1 MTIGKFGR
9 NYRLILL
16 DNLTANT
23 GLELRNDKGAQSLTI
38 DFDIQR
44 GVGADLNSMSL
55 KIYNLSRENQAQLFQ
70 ARLDLSNKNTFTARP
85 IILQAGYNN
94 GLSVIFRGGIKEAFT
109 FRQGQDL
116 ITQIEALD
124 GILGTIQTYAN
135 ISYESAATAQQIVDD
150 LVSPLTSNQTE
161 IDKGQTKLSTQT
173 SALIGNNQRGYVIC
187 GNAYDILQ
195 QYTQQK
201 AFIDLGELNI
211 LSDNECIRP
220 SVRVIDAEAGLL
232 GVPRLDGLR
241 VTIETIFE
249 PRVNV
254 GEFIE
259 VQSNVAKQFNGQY
272 KVAAVQ
278 HKGMLSDTIAG
289 NAISI
294 FQLYGGDVADN
305 LVTIN

>member
-9 NYRLILL
+9 NYRLVLL

-23 GLELRNDKGAQSLTI
+23 GLELRNDKGSQSLTI

-44 GVGADLNSMSL
+44 GVGADLNSMTL
-55 KIYNLSRENQAQLFQ
+55 RIYNLSRDNQAQLFQ

-85 IILQAGYNN
+85 IILQAGYND
-94 GLSVIFRGGIKEAFT
+94 GLSVIFRGGILEAFP
-109 FRQGQDL
+109 FRQGNDI
-116 ITQIEALD
+116 ITQVEALD
-124 GILGTIQTYAN
+124 GILSTKQTYAN
-135 ISYESAATAQQIVDD
+135 ISYDSATTAQQIVDD
-150 LVSPLTSNQTE
+150 LVAPLTSQTDVE
-161 IDKGQTKLSTQT
+161 KGQTKLSTT
-173 SALIGNNQRGYVIC
+173 TAALIGDNQRGYVIA
-187 GNAYDILQ
+187 GNAYNILQ
-195 QYTQQK
+195 EYTSQK

-220 SVRVIDAEAGLL
+220 SVRAIGADTGLE
-232 GVPRLDGLR
+232 GIPKLDGLR

-249 PRVNV
+249 PRINV

-259 VQSNVAKQFNGQY
+259 VQSSVAKQFNGQY

-278 HKGMLSDTIAG
+278 HKGMLSDTVAG
-289 NAISI
+289 DAKSI

>member
-9 NYRLILL
+9 NYRLVLL

-23 GLELRNDKGAQSLTI
+23 GLELRNDKGSQSLTI

-44 GVGADLNSMSL
+44 GVGADLNSMTL
-55 KIYNLSRENQAQLFQ
+55 RIYNLSRDNQAQLFQ

-85 IILQAGYNN
+85 IILQAGYND
-94 GLSVIFRGGIKEAFT
+94 GLSVIFRGGIREAFT
-109 FRQGQDL
+109 FRQGNDL
-116 ITQIEALD
+116 ITQVEALD
-124 GILGTIQTYAN
+124 GILSTTQTYAN
-135 ISYESAATAQQIVDD
+135 ISYDSATTAQQIVDD
-150 LVSPLTSNQTE
+150 LVTPLTSQTDVE
-161 IDKGQTKLSTQT
+161 AGQTKLSTT
-173 SALIGNNQRGYVIC
+173 TAALIGDNQRGYVIA
-187 GNAYDILQ
+187 GNAYNILQ
-195 QYTQQK
+195 EYTSNK
-201 AFIDLGELNI
+201 AFIDLGELSI

-220 SVRVIDAEAGLL
+220 SVRVIDADTGLL
-232 GVPRLDGLR
+232 GIPRLDGLR

-249 PRVNV
+249 PRINV

-259 VQSNVAKQFNGQY
+259 VQSSVAKQFNGQY

-278 HKGMLSDTIAG
+278 HKGMLSDTVAG
-289 NAISI
+289 DAKSI

>member
-9 NYRLILL
+9 NYRLVLL

-23 GLELRNDKGAQSLTI
+23 GLELRNDKGSQSLTI

-44 GVGADLNSMSL
+44 GVGADLNSMTL
-55 KIYNLSRENQAQLFQ
+55 RIYNLSRDNQSQLYQ

-85 IILQAGYNN
+85 IILQAGYND
-94 GLSVIFRGGIKEAFT
+94 GLSVIFRGGIREAFT
-109 FRQGQDL
+109 FRQGNDL
-116 ITQIEALD
+116 ITQVEALD
-124 GILGTIQTYAN
+124 GILSTTQTYAN
-135 ISYESAATAQQIVDD
+135 ISYDSATTAQQIVDD
-150 LVSPLTSNQTE
+150 LVAPLTSQTDIE
-161 IDKGQTKLSTQT
+161 AGQTKLSTKT
-173 SALIGNNQRGYVIC
+173 AALIGDNQRGYVIA

-195 QYTQQK
+195 EYTSKK

-220 SVRVIDAEAGLL
+220 SVRVIDADTGLL
-232 GVPRLDGLR
+232 GIPRLDGLR

-249 PRVNV
+249 PRINI

-259 VQSNVAKQFNGQY
+259 VQSSVAKQFNGQY

-278 HKGMLSDTIAG
+278 HKGMLSDTVAG
-289 NAISI
+289 DAKSI

>member
-9 NYRLILL
+9 NYRLVLL

-23 GLELRNDKGAQSLTI
+23 GLELRNDKGSQSLTI

-44 GVGADLNSMSL
+44 GVGADLNSMTL
-55 KIYNLSRENQAQLFQ
+55 RIYNLSRDNQAQLFQ

-85 IILQAGYNN
+85 IILQAGYND
-94 GLSVIFRGGIKEAFT
+94 GLSVIFRGGIREAFT
-109 FRQGQDL
+109 FRQGNDL
-116 ITQIEALD
+116 ITQVEALD
-124 GILGTIQTYAN
+124 GILSTTQTYAN
-135 ISYESAATAQQIVDD
+135 ISYDSATTAQQIVDD
-150 LVSPLTSNQTE
+150 LVAPLTSQTDIE
-161 IDKGQTKLSTQT
+161 AGQTKLSTAT
-173 SALIGNNQRGYVIC
+173 AALIGDNQRGYVIV

-195 QYTQQK
+195 EYTSKK

-220 SVRVIDAEAGLL
+220 SLRVIDADTGLI
-232 GVPRLDGLR
+232 GIPRLDGLR

-249 PRVNV
+249 PRINV

-259 VQSNVAKQFNGQY
+259 VQSSVAKQFNGQY

-278 HKGMLSDTIAG
+278 HKGMLSDTVAG
-289 NAISI
+289 DAKSI
-294 FQLYGGDVADN
+294 FQLYGGDIADN

>member
-9 NYRLILL
+9 NYRLVLL

-23 GLELRNDKGAQSLTI
+23 GLELRNDKGSQSLTI

-44 GVGADLNSMSL
+44 GVGADLNSMTL
-55 KIYNLSRENQAQLFQ
+55 RIYNLSRDNQAQLFQ

-85 IILQAGYNN
+85 IILQAGYND
-94 GLSVIFRGGIKEAFT
+94 GLSVIFRGGIREAFT
-109 FRQGQDL
+109 FRQGNDL
-116 ITQIEALD
+116 ITQVEALD
-124 GILGTIQTYAN
+124 GILSTTQTYAN
-135 ISYESAATAQQIVDD
+135 ISYDSATTAQQIVDD
-150 LVSPLTSNQTE
+150 LVAPLTSQTDVE
-161 IDKGQTKLSTQT
+161 AGQTKLSTT
-173 SALIGNNQRGYVIC
+173 TAALIGDNQRGYVIA
-187 GNAYDILQ
+187 GNAYNILQ
-195 QYTQQK
+195 EYTSNK
-201 AFIDLGELNI
+201 AFIDLGELSI

-220 SVRVIDAEAGLL
+220 SVRVIDADTGLL
-232 GVPRLDGLR
+232 GIPRLDGLR

-249 PRVNV
+249 PRINV

-259 VQSNVAKQFNGQY
+259 VQSSVAKQFNGQY

-278 HKGMLSDTIAG
+278 HKGMLSDTVAG
-289 NAISI
+289 DARSI

>member
-9 NYRLILL
+9 NYRLVLL

-23 GLELRNDKGAQSLTI
+23 GLELRNDKGSQSLTI

-44 GVGADLNSMSL
+44 GVGADLNSMTL
-55 KIYNLSRENQAQLFQ
+55 RIYNLSRDNQAQLFQ

-85 IILQAGYNN
+85 IILQAGYND
-94 GLSVIFRGGIKEAFT
+94 GLSVIFRGGIREAFT
-109 FRQGQDL
+109 FRQGNDL
-116 ITQIEALD
+116 ITQVEALD
-124 GILGTIQTYAN
+124 GILSTTQTYAN
-135 ISYESAATAQQIVDD
+135 ISYDSATTAQQIVDD
-150 LVSPLTSNQTE
+150 LVTPLTSQTDVE
-161 IDKGQTKLSTQT
+161 AGQTKLSTT
-173 SALIGNNQRGYVIC
+173 TAALIGDNQRGYVIA

-195 QYTQQK
+195 EYTSKK

-220 SVRVIDAEAGLL
+220 SVRVIDADTGLL
-232 GVPRLDGLR
+232 GIPRLDGLR

-249 PRVNV
+249 PRINI

-259 VQSNVAKQFNGQY
+259 VQSSVAKQFNGQY

-278 HKGMLSDTIAG
+278 HKGMLSDTVAG
-289 NAISI
+289 DAKSI

>member
-9 NYRLILL
+9 NYRLVLL

-23 GLELRNDKGAQSLTI
+23 GLELRNDKDAQSLTI

-44 GVGADLNSMSL
+44 GVGADLNSMTL
-55 KIYNLSRENQAQLFQ
+55 RIYNLSRDNQAQLFQ
-70 ARLDLSNKNTFTARP
+70 ARLDLSNKNTFIARP
-85 IILQAGYNN
+85 IILQAGYND
-94 GLSVIFRGGIKEAFT
+94 GLSVIFRGGIREAFT
-109 FRQGQDL
+109 FRQGNDL

-124 GILGTIQTYAN
+124 GILSTTQTYVN
-135 ISYESAATAQQIVDD
+135 ISYDSATTAQQIVDD
-150 LVSPLTSNQTE
+150 LVAPLTSQTDVE
-161 IDKGQTKLSTQT
+161 AGQTKLSTT
-173 SALIGNNQRGYVIC
+173 TAALIGDNQRGYVIA

-195 QYTQQK
+195 EYTNKK

-211 LSDNECIRP
+211 ISDNECIRP
-220 SVRVIDAEAGLL
+220 SVRVIDADTGLL
-232 GVPRLDGLR
+232 GMPRLDGLR

-249 PRVNV
+249 PRINV

-259 VQSNVAKQFNGQY
+259 VQSSVAKQFNGQY

-278 HKGMLSDTIAG
+278 HKGMLSDTVAG
-289 NAISI
+289 DAKSI

>member
-9 NYRLILL
+9 NYRLVLL

-23 GLELRNDKGAQSLTI
+23 GLELRNDKGSQSLTI

-44 GVGADLNSMSL
+44 GVGADLNSMTL
-55 KIYNLSRENQAQLFQ
+55 RIYNLSRDNQAQLFQ

-85 IILQAGYNN
+85 IILQAGYND
-94 GLSVIFRGGIKEAFT
+94 GLSVIFRGGIREAFT
-109 FRQGQDL
+109 FRQGNDL
-116 ITQIEALD
+116 ITQVEALD
-124 GILGTIQTYAN
+124 GILSTTQTYAN
-135 ISYESAATAQQIVDD
+135 ISYDSATTAQQIVDD
-150 LVSPLTSNQTE
+150 LVAPLTSQTDVE
-161 IDKGQTKLSTQT
+161 AGQTKLSITT
-173 SALIGNNQRGYVIC
+173 AALIGDNQRGYVIA

-195 QYTQQK
+195 EYTSKK

-220 SVRVIDAEAGLL
+220 SVRVIDADTGLL
-232 GVPRLDGLR
+232 GIPRLDGLR

-249 PRVNV
+249 PRINI

-259 VQSNVAKQFNGQY
+259 VQSSVAKQFNGQY

-278 HKGMLSDTIAG
+278 HKGMLSDTVAG
-289 NAISI
+289 DAKSI

>member
-9 NYRLILL
+9 NYRLVLL

-23 GLELRNDKGAQSLTI
+23 GLELRNDKGSQSLTI

-44 GVGADLNSMSL
+44 GVGADLNSMTL
-55 KIYNLSRENQAQLFQ
+55 RIYNLSRDNQAQLFQ

-85 IILQAGYNN
+85 IILQAGYND
-94 GLSVIFRGGIKEAFT
+94 GLSVIFRGGILEAFP
-109 FRQGQDL
+109 FRQGNDI
-116 ITQIEALD
+116 ITQVEALD
-124 GILGTIQTYAN
+124 GILSTKQTYAN
-135 ISYESAATAQQIVDD
+135 ISYDSATTAQQIVDD
-150 LVSPLTSNQTE
+150 LVAPLTLQTDVE
-161 IDKGQTKLSTQT
+161 AGQTKLSTT
-173 SALIGNNQRGYVIC
+173 TAALIGDNQRGYVIA
-187 GNAYDILQ
+187 GNAYNILQ
-195 QYTQQK
+195 EYTSQK

-220 SVRVIDAEAGLL
+220 SVRVIGADTGLE
-232 GVPRLDGLR
+232 GIPKLDGLR

-249 PRVNV
+249 PRINV

-259 VQSNVAKQFNGQY
+259 VQSSVAKQFNGQY

-278 HKGMLSDTIAG
+278 HKGMLSDTVAG
-289 NAISI
+289 DAKSI

>member
-1 MTIGKFGR
+1 MTIGRFGR
-9 NYRLILL
+9 NYRLVLL

-23 GLELRNDKGAQSLTI
+23 GLELRNDKGSQSLTI

-44 GVGADLNSMSL
+44 GVGADLNSMTL
-55 KIYNLSRENQAQLFQ
+55 RIYNLSRDNQAQLYQ

-85 IILQAGYNN
+85 IILQAGYND
-94 GLSVIFRGGIKEAFT
+94 GLSVIFRGGIREAFT
-109 FRQGQDL
+109 FRQGNDL
-116 ITQIEALD
+116 ITQVEALD
-124 GILGTIQTYAN
+124 GILSTTQTYAN
-135 ISYESAATAQQIVDD
+135 ISYESATTAQQIVDD
-150 LVSPLTSNQTE
+150 LVAPLTSQTDIE
-161 IDKGQTKLSTQT
+161 AGQTKLSTKT
-173 SALIGNNQRGYVIC
+173 AALIGDNQRGYVIV

-195 QYTQQK
+195 EYTSKK

-220 SVRVIDAEAGLL
+220 SVRVIDADTGLL
-232 GVPRLDGLR
+232 GIPRLDGLR
-241 VTIETIFE
+241 ITIETIFE
-249 PRVNV
+249 PRINI

-259 VQSNVAKQFNGQY
+259 VQSSVAKQFNGQY

-278 HKGMLSDTIAG
+278 HKGILSDTVAG
-289 NAISI
+289 DAKSI

>member
-9 NYRLILL
+9 NYRLVLL

-23 GLELRNDKGAQSLTI
+23 GLELRNDKGSQSLTI

-44 GVGADLNSMSL
+44 GVGADLNSMTL
-55 KIYNLSRENQAQLFQ
+55 RIYNLSRDNQSQLFQ

-85 IILQAGYNN
+85 IILQAGYND
-94 GLSVIFRGGIKEAFT
+94 GLSVIFRGGIREAFT
-109 FRQGQDL
+109 FRQGNDL
-116 ITQIEALD
+116 ITQVEALD
-124 GILGTIQTYAN
+124 GILSTTQTYAN
-135 ISYESAATAQQIVDD
+135 ISYDSATTAQQIVDD
-150 LVSPLTSNQTE
+150 LVAPLTSQTDVE
-161 IDKGQTKLSTQT
+161 KGQTKLSTT
-173 SALIGNNQRGYVIC
+173 TAALIGDNQRGYVIA

-195 QYTQQK
+195 EYTSKK

-220 SVRVIDAEAGLL
+220 SVRVIDADTGLL
-232 GVPRLDGLR
+232 GIPKLDGLR

-249 PRVNV
+249 PRINV

-259 VQSNVAKQFNGQY
+259 VQSSVAKQFNGQY

-278 HKGMLSDTIAG
+278 HKGMLSDTVAG
-289 NAISI
+289 DAKSI

>member
-9 NYRLILL
+9 NYRLVLL

-23 GLELRNDKGAQSLTI
+23 GLELRNDKGSQSLTI

-44 GVGADLNSMSL
+44 GVGADLNSMTL
-55 KIYNLSRENQAQLFQ
+55 RIYNLSRDNQAQLFQ

-85 IILQAGYNN
+85 IILQAGYND
-94 GLSVIFRGGIKEAFT
+94 GLSVIFRGGILEAFP
-109 FRQGQDL
+109 FRQGNDI
-116 ITQIEALD
+116 ITQVEALD
-124 GILGTIQTYAN
+124 GILSTKQTYAN
-135 ISYESAATAQQIVDD
+135 ISYDSATTAQQIVDD
-150 LVSPLTSNQTE
+150 LVAPLTSQTDVE
-161 IDKGQTKLSTQT
+161 KGQTKLSTT
-173 SALIGNNQRGYVIC
+173 TAALIGDNQRGYVIA
-187 GNAYDILQ
+187 GNAYNILQ
-195 QYTQQK
+195 EYTSQK

-220 SVRVIDAEAGLL
+220 SVRVIGANTGLEGIPKL
-232 GVPRLDGLR
+232 NGLR

-249 PRVNV
+249 PRINV

-259 VQSNVAKQFNGQY
+259 VQSSVAKQFNGQY
-272 KVAAVQ
+272 KVASVQ
-278 HKGMLSDTIAG
+278 HKGMLSDTVAG
-289 NAISI
+289 DGKSI

>member
-9 NYRLILL
+9 NYRLVLL

-23 GLELRNDKGAQSLTI
+23 GLELRNDKGSQSLTI

-44 GVGADLNSMSL
+44 GVGADLNSMTL
-55 KIYNLSRENQAQLFQ
+55 RIYNLSRDNQSQLFQ

-85 IILQAGYNN
+85 IILQAGYND
-94 GLSVIFRGGIKEAFT
+94 GLSVIFRGGIREAFT
-109 FRQGQDL
+109 FRQGNDL
-116 ITQIEALD
+116 ITQVEALD
-124 GILGTIQTYAN
+124 GILSTTQTYAN
-135 ISYESAATAQQIVDD
+135 ISYDSATTAQQIVDD
-150 LVSPLTSNQTE
+150 LVAPLTSQTDVE
-161 IDKGQTKLSTQT
+161 AGQTKLSTT
-173 SALIGNNQRGYVIC
+173 TAALIGDNQRGYVIA
-187 GNAYDILQ
+187 GNAYNILQ
-195 QYTQQK
+195 EYTSQK

-220 SVRVIDAEAGLL
+220 SVRVIDADTGLL
-232 GVPRLDGLR
+232 GIPRLDGLR

-249 PRVNV
+249 PRINV

-259 VQSNVAKQFNGQY
+259 VQSSVAKQFNGQY

-278 HKGMLSDTIAG
+278 HKGMLSDTVAG
-289 NAISI
+289 DAKSI
-294 FQLYGGDVADN
+294 FQLYGGDVANN

>member
-9 NYRLILL
+9 NYRLVLL

-23 GLELRNDKGAQSLTI
+23 GLELRNDKGSQSLTI

-44 GVGADLNSMSL
+44 GVGADLNSMTL
-55 KIYNLSRENQAQLFQ
+55 RIYNLSRDNQAQLFQ

-85 IILQAGYNN
+85 IILQAGYND
-94 GLSVIFRGGIKEAFT
+94 GLSVIFRGGIREAFT
-109 FRQGQDL
+109 FRQGNDL
-116 ITQIEALD
+116 ITQVEALD
-124 GILGTIQTYAN
+124 GILSTTQTYAN
-135 ISYESAATAQQIVDD
+135 ISYDSATTAQQIVDD
-150 LVSPLTSNQTE
+150 LVAPLTSQTDVE
-161 IDKGQTKLSTQT
+161 AGQTKLSTT
-173 SALIGNNQRGYVIC
+173 TAALIGDNQRGYVIA
-187 GNAYDILQ
+187 GNAYNILQ
-195 QYTQQK
+195 EYTSNK
-201 AFIDLGELNI
+201 AFIDVGELNI

-220 SVRVIDAEAGLL
+220 SVRVIDADTGLL
-232 GVPRLDGLR
+232 GIPRLDGLR

-249 PRVNV
+249 PRINV

-259 VQSNVAKQFNGQY
+259 VQSSVAKQFNGQY

-278 HKGMLSDTIAG
+278 HKGMLSDTVAG
-289 NAISI
+289 DAKSI

>member
-9 NYRLILL
+9 NYRLVLL

-23 GLELRNDKGAQSLTI
+23 GLELRNDKGSQSLTI

-44 GVGADLNSMSL
+44 GVGADLNSMTL
-55 KIYNLSRENQAQLFQ
+55 RIYNLSRDNQAQLFQ

-85 IILQAGYNN
+85 IILQAGYND
-94 GLSVIFRGGIKEAFT
+94 GLSVIFRGGIREAFT
-109 FRQGQDL
+109 FRQGNDL
-116 ITQIEALD
+116 ITQVEALD
-124 GILGTIQTYAN
+124 GILSTTQTYAN
-135 ISYESAATAQQIVDD
+135 ISYDSAITAQQIVDD
-150 LVSPLTSNQTE
+150 LVAPLTSQTDVE
-161 IDKGQTKLSTQT
+161 KGQTKLSTT
-173 SALIGNNQRGYVIC
+173 TASLIGDNQRGYVIA
-187 GNAYDILQ
+187 GNAYNILQ
-195 QYTQQK
+195 EYTNQK

-220 SVRVIDAEAGLL
+220 SVRVIDADTGLL
-232 GVPRLDGLR
+232 GIPRLDGLR

-249 PRVNV
+249 PRINI

-259 VQSNVAKQFNGQY
+259 VQSSVAKQFNGQY

-278 HKGMLSDTIAG
+278 HKGMLSDTVAG
-289 NAISI
+289 DAKSI

>member
-9 NYRLILL
+9 NYRLVLL

-23 GLELRNDKGAQSLTI
+23 GLELRNDKGSQSLTI

-44 GVGADLNSMSL
+44 GVGADLNSMTL
-55 KIYNLSRENQAQLFQ
+55 RIYNLSRDNQAQLYQ

-85 IILQAGYNN
+85 IILQAGYND
-94 GLSVIFRGGIKEAFT
+94 GLSVIFRGGIREAFT
-109 FRQGQDL
+109 FRQGNDL
-116 ITQIEALD
+116 ITQVEALD
-124 GILGTIQTYAN
+124 GILSTTQTYAN
-135 ISYESAATAQQIVDD
+135 ISYESATTAQQIVDD
-150 LVSPLTSNQTE
+150 LVAPLTSQTDIE
-161 IDKGQTKLSTQT
+161 AGQTKLSTKT
-173 SALIGNNQRGYVIC
+173 AALIGDNQRGYVIV

-195 QYTQQK
+195 EYTSKK

-220 SVRVIDAEAGLL
+220 SVRVIDADTGLL
-232 GVPRLDGLR
+232 GIPRLDGLR
-241 VTIETIFE
+241 ITIETIFE
-249 PRVNV
+249 PRINI

-259 VQSNVAKQFNGQY
+259 VQSSVAKQFNGQY

-278 HKGMLSDTIAG
+278 HKGILSDTVAG
-289 NAISI
+289 DAKSI